1 MVYEATLLVWC
12 CLSLQKIP
20 LCSWAL
26 HWGSGELR
34 KGKKGLVPWFW
45 AGCLIASHFHRAGQF
60 ASLSQTSQ
68 SATMHPTPLPWGK
81 GTVPLL
87 QDSCHDP
94 SEPSGWEG
102 DLFSPKAGEGTE
114 ISEEA
119 SSSDALWLPSC
130 LLSAFWQ
137 LNWGNCKWG
146 RQKPGTCRLCGSWSG
161 SGMVWGPPHVSF
173 RPSFAVLLSPGVAM
187 HCAASGFPLLPQTP
201 GQRVNVVSRCLMLPA
216 SLFLVAGSPVP
227 LLPMGIPGSQL
238 CPEAPIRIP
247 SLLPLLKAVSPVFYL
262 SGKQLI

>member
-1 MVYEATLLVWC
+1 
-12 CLSLQKIP
+12 
-20 LCSWAL
+20 
-26 HWGSGELR
+26 
-34 KGKKGLVPWFW
+34 
-45 AGCLIASHFHRAGQF
+45 
-60 ASLSQTSQ
+60 
-68 SATMHPTPLPWGK
+68 MHPTALPWGK

-94 SEPSGWEG
+94 SEPAGWEG
-102 DLFSPKAGEGTE
+102 DLFSPKAGEGTK

-161 SGMVWGPPHVSF
+161 SGMVWGPPRVSF